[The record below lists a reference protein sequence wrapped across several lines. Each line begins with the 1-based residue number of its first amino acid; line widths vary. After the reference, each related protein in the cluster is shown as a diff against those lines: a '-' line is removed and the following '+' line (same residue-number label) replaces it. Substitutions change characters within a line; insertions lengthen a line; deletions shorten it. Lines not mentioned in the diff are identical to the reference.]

1 MMTKSKTMLTHL
13 KPVNE
18 LLKSMKTEKDL
29 QEKLDL
35 LIATMRADRERAK
48 KKQEEFNSRFK
59 DQLLELKK
67 DMEKD
72 RKDFLRQ
79 WWETQRRQAMP
90 STRFNV
96 IMPFDMAQDM
106 QDLVEGTGHS
116 RGEIF
121 RRAIALYK
129 LAVKAKSTKGN
140 IILRDSDGTLREIVG
155 IY

>member
-1 MMTKSKTMLTHL
+1 
-13 KPVNE
+13 
-18 LLKSMKTEKDL
+18 MKTEKDL

-48 KKQEEFNSRFK
+48 KTREEARKSRDEFK

-155 IY
+155 VY